1 MKKQAITKQKR
12 LLILMLAVN
21 ILNGYAMHSIIE
33 APFHHINGNK
43 VNVNISFIINH
54 KIGF

>member
-1 MKKQAITKQKR
+1 
-12 LLILMLAVN
+12 MLAVN
-21 ILNGYAMHSIIE
+21 ILNGYAMYRIIE
-33 APFHHINGNK
+33 APFIHINENN